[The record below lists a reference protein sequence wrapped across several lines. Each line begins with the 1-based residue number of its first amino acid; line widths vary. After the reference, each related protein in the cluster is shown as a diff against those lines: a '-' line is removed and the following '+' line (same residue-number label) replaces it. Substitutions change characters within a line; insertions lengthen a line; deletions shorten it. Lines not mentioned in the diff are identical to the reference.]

1 MNEIQKMLAKM
12 FPQSEQSINERAY
25 KLSYGEDPRDREDYD
40 PRIGYDFFK
49 GEQFNIADIIREAK
63 LSPKEYDKF
72 IDLVK
77 KNESHL
83 RNIDRDQDEVT
94 DIFSRIYN
102 PDNSTGTPQLPD
114 NTKRRMPR
122 GVDQG
127 FGVMTSLAEVLAG
140 RESSPSLEKSPRSK
154 SIDDILRESDL
165 VEVLSKSDRDATN
178 VDVTRQ
184 KNMESSTV
192 EELLKMF
199 GDSNQLEP
207 KMDAETMM
215 RLLSPQMQEPLP
227 LDVRRNRMDAETMMR
242 LLSPQM
248 QEPIP
253 PR

>member
-1 MNEIQKMLAKM
+1 AKM
-12 FPQSEQSINERAY
+12 FPQSEQSIFERTY

-40 PRIGYDFFK
+40 PNVGYDFFK
-49 GEQFNIADIIREAK
+49 GEPFNIADIIREAN

-72 IDLVK
+72 IDLTK
-77 KNESHL
+77 KNRRTML
-83 RNIDRDQDEVT
+83 KAGRDPREVA
-94 DIFSRIYN
+94 DIFSGIFN
-102 PDNSTGTPQLPD
+102 PDNRTSQLPE

-127 FGVMTSLAEVLAG
+127 FGVMQSLAEVLAG

-165 VEVLSKSDRDATN
+165 VEVLSKADRDVTN
-178 VDVTRQ
+178 VDATRQ
-184 KNMESSTV
+184 KNMPSSTA
-192 EELLKMF
+192 EQLLKMF
-199 GDSNQLEP
+199 GNSNQLEP

-227 LDVRRNRMDAETMMR
+227 LKLRKNRMDIQTMMR